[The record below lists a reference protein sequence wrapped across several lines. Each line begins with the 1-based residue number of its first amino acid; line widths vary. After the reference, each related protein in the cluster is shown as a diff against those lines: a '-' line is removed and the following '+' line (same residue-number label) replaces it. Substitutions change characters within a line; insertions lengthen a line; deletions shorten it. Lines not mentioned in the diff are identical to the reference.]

1 MTEVLA
7 DPAPLTARRAQTQ
20 QRLMAAATAVFAERG
35 IIGASVEEICEA
47 AGFTRGAFYSNFA
60 DKDELV
66 LALIRQSIK
75 KQYAAAEQAIA
86 RTQAAPGPLD
96 AAELVSSTLAA
107 FEEAV
112 HSGREALLTERELLL
127 YAARQPALR
136 EPYLAFVEECDRQ
149 LAVLIAD
156 ALAHAGLE
164 FAVPFADGMALL
176 TATYEHQRTDALFG
190 VHADQQLMHTLL
202 MAIARPAQGG
212 NTSFGR

>member
-7 DPAPLTARRAQTQ
+7 EDAVPVTARRAQTQ
-20 QRLMAAATAVFAERG
+20 ERLMAAAARVFAERG

-75 KQYAAAEQAIA
+75 AQYAAAEQAIA
-86 RTQAAPGPLD
+86 QTKATQDHPD
-96 AAELVSSTLAA
+96 AADLVSSTLAA
-107 FEEAV
+107 FEEAG
-112 HSGREALLTERELLL
+112 HSGREAILTERELLL

-136 EPYLAFVEECDRQ
+136 APYLAFVEECDRQ

-156 ALAHAGLE
+156 ALAYAGLE
-164 FAVPFADGMALL
+164 FRVAFADGMALL
-176 TATYEHQRTDALFG
+176 TATYEHQRTHQLFG
-190 VHADQQLMHTLL
+190 VDIDRQLMQTLL
-202 MAIARPAQGG
+202 MAIIRPASSG
-212 NTSFGR
+212 TR